1 MLTLEELSAKC
12 QLDAAAFEETLAGI
26 YEKSPWVPRG
36 AAGRGPFTSL
46 KQLAEALAKVVND
59 ASDEAKLELL
69 CAHPDLAGK
78 AALAGDVTADSSEE
92 QARAGLSKCTAEE
105 LKKFTA
111 LNDEYRKK
119 FGFPFILA
127 VRNATKRAILTAF
140 ERRLN
145 NDAAAERTECLAQVH
160 KIAYM
165 RLLEKVQHAPTGFL
179 TCHILD
185 TARGCPA
192 AGLRVTLRR
201 QIGPDAWEPL
211 GVWVTNE
218 DGRLPGGP
226 ALKGADHK
234 TGVYEWTFFVAE
246 YFAGAGVPTAGTPFL
261 DEVPIRFGIGD
272 PEDHY
277 HVPLLVS
284 PWSCSTYRG
293 S

>member
-1 MLTLEELSAKC
+1 MLSLEELSAR
-12 QLDAAAFEETLAGI
+12 DAAGLEEALGGI
-26 YEKSPWVPRG
+26 YEKSAWIARG
-36 AAGRGPFTSL
+36 AAGKGPFESL
-46 KQLAEALAKVVND
+46 RALAEVMAAVLNN
-59 ASDEAKLELL
+59 ASEEDKLGVL

-78 AALAGDVTADSSEE
+78 AALAGDVTADSSDE

-105 LKKFTA
+105 LERFTT
-111 LNDEYRKK
+111 LNDAYREK

-127 VRNATKRAILTAF
+127 VRNATKHAILTAF
-140 ERRLN
+140 DRRLQ
-145 NDAAAERTECLAQVH
+145 NDVAAERTECLAQVH

-165 RLLEKVQHAPTGFL
+165 RLLQTVQHAPTGFL
-179 TCHILD
+179 TCHVLD

-192 AGLRVTLRR
+192 AGMRLSLRR
-201 QIGPDAWEPL
+201 QVSGDKWETL
-211 GVWVTNE
+211 GNWITNS

-226 ALKGADHK
+226 ALKGTDHK
-234 TGVYEWTFFVAE
+234 AGVYEWTFAVAE
-246 YFAGAGVPTAGTPFL
+246 YFAGVGVPTAGTPFL